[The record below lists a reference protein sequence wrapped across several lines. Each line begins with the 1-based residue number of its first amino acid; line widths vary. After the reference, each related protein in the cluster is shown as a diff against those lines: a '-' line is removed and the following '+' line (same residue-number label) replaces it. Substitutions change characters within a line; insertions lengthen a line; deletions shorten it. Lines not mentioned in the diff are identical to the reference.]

1 MITGLRKTAFVAA
14 LFVAVWVAM
23 LVWWKTTHH
32 APTAREW
39 LLCGLVLPA
48 SLAICAAWLRQGLGQ
63 RPARAAAAPARAP
76 ASTADAAAQDGASQ
90 TGSAL
95 LLDSSVRL
103 PTGATTADIDAA
115 AREERPVALHA
126 ELQRPDGT
134 GVFASTVESVSL
146 DRFDT
151 SLLSPGTH
159 DTLQDEHW
167 RALLLAADALD
178 ELRERHAVL
187 SGAGADAPPLRL
199 HLLMPERWQPVAATL
214 AAWLDAHTARE
225 AVAPGIVRAP
235 LRMVA
240 DPVQAWAVVDEL
252 IQALHLQPSG
262 DLHVVLAFDSTAS
275 QDAVDA
281 LDRAGRLFGRDRPNG
296 VMPGEGACA
305 LLLGHPDAPHATPV
319 PSIHRLVSARRASS
333 ADHGK
338 AESATLGQ
346 LLATAGAHLSAL
358 RPDLT
363 APGFVTDADQ
373 RSSRRTEVV
382 TVGEQTWGD
391 AAAERSR
398 HLGLANGASGAAL
411 ALAALAVA
419 ADHATEEQQAVLAAS
434 VSDPLARGVMLVTPA
449 TTPGTAAP
457 ALQSGRVAA

>member
-14 LFVAVWVAM
+14 IFVAVWAAV
-23 LVWWKTTHH
+23 LIWWKMTRH
-32 APTAREW
+32 APTAREL

-48 SLAICAAWLRQGLGQ
+48 ALAICVAWMRRSLGQ
-63 RPARAAAAPARAP
+63 RPSIAAAAPATSLAP
-76 ASTADAAAQDGASQ
+76 RDVPAAENSASLTW
-90 TGSAL
+90 SAL
-95 LLDSSVRL
+95 LLDSSLRL
-103 PTGATTADIDAA
+103 PMGATTAEIDAA
-115 AREERPVALHA
+115 AREERPVALHP

-146 DRFDT
+146 DRFDE
-151 SLLSPGTH
+151 SLLVPGAQG
-159 DTLQDEHW
+159 TLEDEHW
-167 RALLLAADALD
+167 RGLLLAADALD

-187 SGAGADAPPLRL
+187 SGAGPDTPPLRL
-199 HLLMPERWQPVAATL
+199 HLLIPERWQPVAATL

-225 AVAPGIVRAP
+225 AVAPGIVRAQ
-235 LRMVA
+235 LRTVA

-252 IQALHLQPSG
+252 IQALHLQPSA

-281 LDRAGRLFGRDRPNG
+281 LDRADRLYGRDRPNG
-296 VMPGEGACA
+296 LTPGEGACA
-305 LLLGHPDAPHATPV
+305 LLLAHPDASPATPV
-319 PSIHRLVSARRASS
+319 PSIHRLVSARRPAS

-346 LLATAGAHLSAL
+346 LLAAAGTRLSTLHPALSA
-358 RPDLT
+358 
-363 APGFVTDADQ
+363 PGLVTDADQ

-382 TVGEQTWGD
+382 TVIEQTWGD
-391 AAAERSR
+391 DAAERSR

-411 ALAALAVA
+411 ALTVLAAA
-419 ADHATEEQQAVLAAS
+419 ADRATEERQAMFAAS

-449 TTPGTAAP
+449 ITVDTAEPAPQSRMTAA
-457 ALQSGRVAA
+457 

>member
-1 MITGLRKTAFVAA
+1 MITGLRKTALVAA
-14 LFVAVWVAM
+14 LFVAVWIAV
-23 LVWWKTTHH
+23 LVWWKTTRH
-32 APTAREW
+32 APTTREL

-48 SLAICAAWLRQGLGQ
+48 ALAVCVAWLRRGLGQ
-63 RPARAAAAPARAP
+63 RPALAAAAPATSH
-76 ASTADAAAQDGASQ
+76 ASKDATASQDAASH
-90 TGSAL
+90 TWSAL

-103 PTGATTADIDAA
+103 PTGATTAEIDAA
-115 AREERPVALHA
+115 AQEERPVALHP

-134 GVFASTVESVSL
+134 GVFASTVDSVSL
-146 DRFDT
+146 DRFDA
-151 SLLSPGTH
+151 SLLAPGTQE
-159 DTLQDEHW
+159 TLQDEHW
-167 RALLLAADALD
+167 RGLLLAADALD
-178 ELRERHAVL
+178 ELRERHAML
-187 SGAGADAPPLRL
+187 SGAGADASPLRL
-199 HLLMPERWQPVAATL
+199 HLLMPDRWQPVAATL
-214 AAWLDAHTARE
+214 AAWLDAHAARE
-225 AVAPGIVRAP
+225 AVAPGIVRAQ
-235 LRMVA
+235 LRTVA
-240 DPVQAWAVVDEL
+240 DPVQAWAVIDEL

-281 LDRAGRLFGRDRPNG
+281 LDRTGRLYGRDRPNG

-319 PSIHRLVSARRASS
+319 PSLHRLASARRAGS

-338 AESATLGQ
+338 AESTTLGQ
-346 LLATAGAHLSAL
+346 LLTAAGTRLSML
-358 RPDLT
+358 HPDLT

-391 AAAERSR
+391 DAAERSR

-419 ADHATEEQQAVLAAS
+419 ADRAMEERQAVFAAS

-449 TTPGTAAP
+449 TTADTAAP
-457 ALQSGRVAA
+457 ALQSGTAAA